1 MFQIVSNACSHA
13 QGPGARLEDHQERG
27 QVQGGRQARGQR
39 ARKAAGEGPPGQ
51 AVSHHRHHHHRDHHN
66 CHHHDDQILLPT
78 SQNHDIIRNIIN
90 MFSVNSLLRP
100 KNAYFR

>member
-13 QGPGARLEDHQERG
+13 QRPGARLDDHQERG

-51 AVSHHRHHHHRDHHN
+51 AVSHHHHHQHHDHHN
-66 CHHHDDQILLPT
+66 CHHQDDQIVLPT
-78 SQNHDIIRNIIN
+78 W
-90 MFSVNSLLRP
+90 
-100 KNAYFR
+100 